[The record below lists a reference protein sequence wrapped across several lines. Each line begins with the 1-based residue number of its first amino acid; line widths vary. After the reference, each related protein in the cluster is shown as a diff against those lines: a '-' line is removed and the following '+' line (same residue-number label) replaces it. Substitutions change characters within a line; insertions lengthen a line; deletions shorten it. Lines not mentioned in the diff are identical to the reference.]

1 MPSTFA
7 ERTRELE
14 ERVGDGRIVGRVSF
28 APGRIA
34 GPQHLGGWI
43 TGPLAGVR
51 IKHWTTPGTGPGYL
65 VDPLLEN
72 GERYFAEIAREV
84 LMAGARAPMLRAVND
99 LLDKAQRRV
108 PRKTGKLAESGDAS
122 VSEEFVSAQIG

>member
-7 ERTRELE
+7 EKTRELE

-28 APGRIA
+28 SPQKIA
-34 GPQHLGGWI
+34 VPQHRGTWMS
-43 TGPLAGVR
+43 GPLAGVV

-99 LLDKAQRRV
+99 LLDEAQRRV
-108 PRKTGKLAESGDAS
+108 PRKTGKLAETGDAS
-122 VSEEFVSAQIG
+122 VSEELVGAALG